1 MYDLGRRIDTKP
13 GMPQSQTLKETL
25 KSVLDSVSASLKAP
39 VAKTDV
45 EIDLR
50 SEHIRM
56 GEVCFSKYRPA
67 PHDSLLPQLDGFE

>member
-1 MYDLGRRIDTKP
+1 
-13 GMPQSQTLKETL
+13 MPQSKTLKETL

-50 SEHIRM
+50 SQHIRTQ
-56 GEVCFSKYRPA
+56 EVCFS
-67 PHDSLLPQLDGFE
+67 